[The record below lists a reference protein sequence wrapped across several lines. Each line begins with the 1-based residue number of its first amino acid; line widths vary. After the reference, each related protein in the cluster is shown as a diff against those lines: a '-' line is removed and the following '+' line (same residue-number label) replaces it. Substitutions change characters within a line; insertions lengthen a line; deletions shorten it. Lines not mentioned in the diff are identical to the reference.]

1 MLTVPQQAQ
10 ATLVYLRYVLADTKN
25 VSDPS
30 FASRLD
36 KHFVTVFGIFTELYG
51 YRVDALEQLIELIKE
66 CAQSWADRP
75 ADLKEL
81 DKSREAE
88 PDWFLSNNMVGG
100 VLYVS
105 DNHLRGLLWLQSVAD
120 TPLLGGFVRK

>member
-10 ATLVYLRYVLADTKN
+10 AALVYLRHVLSDSKTI
-25 VSDPS
+25 SDPS

-36 KHFVTVFGIFTELYG
+36 KHFITVFGIFTELYG
-51 YRVDALEQLIELIKE
+51 DRFDALEQLIELVKD

-75 ADLKEL
+75 DDLKEL

-105 DNHLRGLLWLQSVAD
+105 
-120 TPLLGGFVRK
+120 

>member
-10 ATLVYLRYVLADTKN
+10 AALAYVRQVLSNTKT

-36 KHFVTVFGIFTELYG
+36 RHFVTVFGIFTELYG
-51 YRVDALEQLIELIKE
+51 DRVDALDQLVELIKE

-75 ADLKEL
+75 EDLKEL
-81 DKSREAE
+81 DRSREAE
-88 PDWFLSNNMVGG
+88 PDWFLSNNMLGG

-105 DNHLRGLLWLQSVAD
+105 IYLHISTGTDSLDGPSD
-120 TPLLGGFVRK
+120 VRPAAH